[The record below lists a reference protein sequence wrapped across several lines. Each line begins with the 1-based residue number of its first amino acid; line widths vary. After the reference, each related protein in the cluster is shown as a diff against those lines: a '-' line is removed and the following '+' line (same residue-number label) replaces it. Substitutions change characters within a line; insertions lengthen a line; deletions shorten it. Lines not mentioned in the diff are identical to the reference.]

1 VRAIGAFIRL
11 SRPLFLY
18 GGFAGVALGAA
29 VAAWSGRRVDLSLYA
44 WAQAL
49 VTAFHLM
56 VHYANEYYDRDGDE
70 GGERTIWSGGSGVL
84 ASGGLSPRVA
94 LVAAGVC
101 AAAGLGVTARFA
113 LSGNSTVALLGLA
126 IFALAWCYSA
136 PPARLAA
143 RGLGELDA
151 ALVVG
156 VLVPCTGYAAFA
168 GQVDADI
175 LRPALICGLAMLGMM
190 VAVEIPDRQADA
202 AAGKRNWVVLFGEGT
217 ARWIV
222 VVAGLAS
229 AANLV
234 LSGLRVAGDPRPL
247 FAVVAPGVVAVVLA
261 VEARSARP
269 GLVARGGIALYAAT
283 VTGLAALYALTAR

>member
-1 VRAIGAFIRL
+1 VGAIGAFVRL

-29 VAAWSGRRVDLSLYA
+29 VAAWSGGRIDLGTYA

-56 VHYANEYYDRDGDE
+56 VHYANDYYDREGDRAA
-70 GGERTIWSGGSGVL
+70 ERTVWSGGSGVL
-84 ASGGLSPRVA
+84 ASGGLPARVA
-94 LVAAGVC
+94 LIAAGVC
-101 AAAGLGVTARFA
+101 AAAGLAVTASFA

-126 IFALAWCYSA
+126 IFAFAWCYSA
-136 PPARLAA
+136 PPVRLAA

-156 VLVPCTGYAAFA
+156 VLVPCAGYAAFT
-168 GQVDADI
+168 GQVDAEI

-202 AAGKRNWVVLFGEGT
+202 AAGKRNWVVLFGEGA

-222 VVAGLAS
+222 VSAGLAS
-229 AANLV
+229 AVNLV
-234 LSGLRVAGDPRPL
+234 LTGLRVAGDPRPL
-247 FAVVAPGVVAVVLA
+247 FAVVAPGVVAVALA
-261 VEARSARP
+261 VEARLARP
-269 GLVARGGIALYAAT
+269 ALVARGGIALYAAT

>member
-1 VRAIGAFIRL
+1 VGAIGAFVRL

-29 VAAWSGRRVDLSLYA
+29 VAAWSGGRIDLGTYA

-56 VHYANEYYDRDGDE
+56 VHYANDYYDREGDRAA
-70 GGERTIWSGGSGVL
+70 ERTVWSGGSGVL
-84 ASGGLSPRVA
+84 ASGGLPARVA
-94 LVAAGVC
+94 LIAAGVC
-101 AAAGLGVTARFA
+101 AAAGLAVTASFA

-126 IFALAWCYSA
+126 IFAFAWCYSA
-136 PPARLAA
+136 PPVRLAA

-156 VLVPCTGYAAFA
+156 VLVPCAGYAAFT
-168 GQVDADI
+168 GQIDAEI

-202 AAGKRNWVVLFGEGT
+202 AAGKRNWVVLFGEGA

-222 VVAGLAS
+222 VSAGLAS
-229 AANLV
+229 AVNLV
-234 LSGLRVAGDPRPL
+234 LTGLRVAGDPRPL
-247 FAVVAPGVVAVVLA
+247 FAVVAPGVVAVALA
-261 VEARSARP
+261 VEARLARP
-269 GLVARGGIALYAAT
+269 ALVARGGIALYAAT